1 MKYDN
6 ERENSNNYLLI
17 NDLFNLS
24 KNLDELFDHDELKDK
39 GILYIKGIVGV
50 SILFTIIGQLF
61 LIFLNLFMK
70 DFGKYQF
77 YNLLSSPFYVLIYI
91 GLRYSPRVLFS
102 CSGFTLAYKSLK
114 FNEKEPKYSLFKF
127 FFRQLYKYFI
137 LILFV
142 FFLRYSL
149 YGIISLLEVR
159 PMWKALDELELKRP
173 TELNILL
180 LKIFNLG
187 VFSDVKNFFSSND
200 GSNFS
205 HDLFDYLWMPFNE
218 IFFFIFGIIL
228 IFLGVKIKLR
238 IDYIILFLI
247 ISLMASKILI
257 YFLYYKKSDIYTTLY
272 YYIFGHGRLML
283 NPLYNLNYFLI
294 GMYFGL
300 INYSI

>member
-1 MKYDN
+1 MKNEN
-6 ERENSNNYLLI
+6 ERENNNNYLLI

-24 KNLDELFDHDELKDK
+24 KNLDELFDYDELKDK

-61 LIFLNLFMK
+61 LIFLNLIMK

-77 YNLLSSPFYVLIYI
+77 YNLLSSPFYVIIYI

-205 HDLFDYLWMPFNE
+205 HDLFDYLCMPFNFCQLKWIHLFRVNFPNFLE
-218 IFFFIFGIIL
+218 I
-228 IFLGVKIKLR
+228 
-238 IDYIILFLI
+238 
-247 ISLMASKILI
+247 
-257 YFLYYKKSDIYTTLY
+257 
-272 YYIFGHGRLML
+272 
-283 NPLYNLNYFLI
+283 
-294 GMYFGL
+294 
-300 INYSI
+300 